1 MGRLKNDHVEVPLNT
16 GLTARPSHG
25 ISTVQPI
32 FKTTCLYSLKKM
44 ISIKGMVMYSYLLGK
59 G

>member
-1 MGRLKNDHVEVPLNT
+1 MT

-25 ISTVQPI
+25 ISTVQPV

-44 ISIKGMVMYSYLLGK
+44 ISIKGVVMYSYVLGK